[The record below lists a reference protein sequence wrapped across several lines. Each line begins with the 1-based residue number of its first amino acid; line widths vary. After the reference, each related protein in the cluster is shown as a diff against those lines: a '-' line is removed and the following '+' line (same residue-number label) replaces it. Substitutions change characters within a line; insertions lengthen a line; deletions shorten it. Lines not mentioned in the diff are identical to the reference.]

1 MKKQANRI
9 FSILL
14 TLVMLLSLL
23 PMPAQAATAYTKAG
37 EIGAV
42 TAECAP
48 IAAPTLGGEVI
59 NSFHVT
65 VTSPTDKGLVNPTGD
80 AVQWQ
85 RKSGDTWMD
94 YTEESFDEGTYRLC
108 IRLTSIARSDDSYYA
123 LVQTTTLTVNDTPF
137 TPGDAPSDN
146 DYKIRGNAS
155 MDFYSQEYTVTKEAG
170 TYLVTVTA
178 GVNGRAS
185 ADKAY
190 GKTGEV
196 VTLTAEPYT
205 GYRLKEW
212 RVVSGGVTVEN
223 DQFTIGS
230 EDVAIKA
237 IFESTNEHLG
247 DIQQIEVTTKEGVDY
262 RPIMGSTAGRIDVTV
277 QSSTPN
283 DDTLYVA
290 GYGCGIWEVKQPDGS
305 WEHFINKTFAYGT
318 YRMSISLR
326 NEVVDGKYHALT
338 KDTVLIVDG
347 EEWTVEPDSLYTYY
361 SLADGY
367 GTISFGG
374 PEMEGIPL
382 LNVSYSTQK
391 GCHVEPVLGEFTVPQ
406 GDPFSFTVEPDD
418 HYELTDPEALEVY
431 VNDVLVTPDEDGVYT
446 VSTVDELELDIYV
459 DGDAFTGYSNLIVSA
474 NGRTVTEKVYVG
486 DTYTFK
492 TLAAFGAA
500 APAGSVFAGWKIGGK
515 TYQPG
520 DTYTVT
526 AATDIKVNAAFTG
539 LYNVTVENG
548 KAYAD
553 EAHTQPISV
562 AAENQVIYIVAD
574 PAPAGKVF
582 SYWSRTFATVGGHGW
597 FGDSESAETTFTVYD
612 SDVVLTPVYE
622 TLVDEIVIN
631 GMTKPSAGVAVDN
644 SDYSYKWGCSV
655 PANSGYSLGICYWY
669 DITTGEDVSM
679 SSGDVFQI
687 GHTYH
692 FKARISL
699 YGDTVFPAN
708 AEDISV
714 TLTGIDA
721 EDYQCT
727 INEIGYTSATIYFE
741 FTCPR
746 EEPDT
751 SFVRPKGDGS
761 EGNPFQITNVGE
773 LYWFAGFVNETI
785 TADDITVN
793 IDEACAKVMND
804 ITVNHDLLAD
814 DYTLNVSG
822 EDTDLLAVWTPI
834 APPNGYKGTFDGQG
848 HTISG
853 IYCAP
858 QAAADYRYGGFFRSL
873 FKGGCIRDLT
883 LADSYFRAPAK
894 NSAYTG
900 AFVGYIA
907 SSCTVENCHFDGTV
921 TTAITADSS
930 NEDKE
935 TYQYVHIAGI
945 AGSVAYGEIRDC
957 TARGLISGYGS
968 EMGGI
973 AAYVRNSEVTG
984 CVNEATVENSY
995 SGDTGGIV
1003 GIMVSNGI
1011 IRDCRNKGNVI
1022 GRSSA
1027 GIVGNVESKG
1037 GEVIRCWNEG
1047 DIQGYYTAGIV
1058 AGLSGT
1064 VLNCYNAGSAI
1075 YAGIVGTPYPGC
1087 SITYCHNVGSI
1098 TDGSDQSIIGY
1109 TRNSC
1114 TITDCYYLE
1123 TGETDA
1129 LDGTTYK
1136 TASDFADGTVL
1147 ALLNNGHW
1155 TQGPA
1160 YPVLADPPISVSGTV
1175 TVSGASAAVEVT
1187 VEELSDVEGTLIVA
1201 RYADG
1206 CLMEIR
1212 LLTVT
1217 GDGVWQLTGA
1227 DAFAF
1232 GEGSQFVAFLVDG
1245 DCVPL
1250 CASVPLTVEDQS

>member
-1 MKKQANRI
+1 MKRMHKLV
-9 FSILL
+9 SILL
-14 TLVMLLSLL
+14 AAVMLLSLL
-23 PMPAQAATAYTKAG
+23 PVTAQASDTYTRAG

>member
-1 MKKQANRI
+1 MKRMHKLV
-9 FSILL
+9 SILL
-14 TLVMLLSLL
+14 AAVMLLSLL
-23 PMPAQAATAYTKAG
+23 PVTAQASDTYTRAG

-785 TADDITVN
+785 TADDITV
-793 IDEACAKVMND
+793 DPSKVCAKLMND
-804 ITVNHDLLAD
+804 ITVNYELLKD
-814 DYTLNVSG
+814 DGTVNGSSG
-822 EDTDLLAVWTPI
+822 FAYWIPI
-834 APPNGYKGTFDGQG
+834 GFYSNYSGTFDGQN

-853 IYCAP
+853 LLLNHPDAYAK
-858 QAAADYRYGGFFRSL
+858 YGEIGFVAELTS
-873 FKGGCIRDLT
+873 GGCIRDLT
-883 LADSYFRAPAK
+883 IADSLFAPPISNK
-894 NSAYTG
+894 EY
-900 AFVGYIA
+900 FVGGIVGRMWA
-907 SSCTVENCHFDGTV
+907 GTSVINCHFQGTIRAN
-921 TTAITADSS
+921 TTYYLHTLG
-930 NEDKE
+930 
-935 TYQYVHIAGI
+935 GI
-945 AGSVAYGEIRDC
+945 AGCSNGTITDC
-957 TARGLISGYGS
+957 TSRGWIKGYS
-968 EMGGI
+968 NGG
-973 AAYVRNSEVTG
+973 
-984 CVNEATVENSY
+984 
-995 SGDTGGIV
+995 TGGIV
-1003 GIMVSNGI
+1003 GNTYGSGMVSGCVNYASVVNELPSTYYGGKDSAAGGI
-1011 IRDCRNKGNVI
+1011 AAVLNRGTVRDCCNKGDVS
-1022 GRSSA
+1022 GEHTWVG
-1027 GIVGNVESKG
+1027 GIVGRAEGWENQWAYI
-1037 GEVIRCWNEG
+1037 IRCWNEG
-1047 DIQGYYTAGIV
+1047 SVNYCGIAGNIYRYT
-1058 AGLSGT
+1058 T
-1064 VLNCYNAGSAI
+1064 VENCYNAGTVQF
-1075 YAGIVGTPYPGC
+1075 GITSVVYEVDTKVL
-1087 SITYCHNVGSI
+1087 YCHNAKAE
-1098 TDGSDQSIIGY
+1098 TANPIIGR
-1109 TRNSC
+1109 TAPAEIAN
-1114 TITDCYYLE
+1114 CYYLADRE
-1123 TGETDA
+1123 LYEI
-1129 LDGTTYK
+1129 DGITYK
-1136 TASDFADGTVL
+1136 TAAQFADGTVL

-1155 TQGPA
+1155 TQGVDGA
-1160 YPVLADPPISVSGTV
+1160 YPVLGDPPTSISGTV
-1175 TVSGASAAVEVT
+1175 TVTGTTAAASVT
-1187 VEELSDVEGTLIVA
+1187 VEELSGKAILIVA
-1201 RYADG
+1201 QYSGGQMKAVQTVSVTADG
-1206 CLMEIR
+1206 
-1212 LLTVT
+1212 TFT
-1217 GDGVWQLTGA
+1217 PDNPFTHA
-1227 DAFAF
+1227 
-1232 GEGSQFVAFLVDG
+1232 EGYTYKAFLVNADTYA
-1245 DCVPL
+1245 PL
-1250 CASVPLTVEDQS
+1250 CAAAPLSAE